1 MPAREGGLL
10 GQGVTEPKGITVGI
24 IVAVLSLGNFL
35 AILDTTIANVLVNHI
50 AGGLA
55 SSPSNGTW
63 VITGFA
69 IAEAIMVP
77 LTGWIAKRF
86 GPARVF
92 VTSLMGYAVFSFL
105 CGAATSMGMLI
116 AFRIFLGIFAGPMIP
131 LSQALLVRV
140 IPKRY
145 AGPALMV
152 WVMGMIIAPIAGP
165 VLGGIIGDNWGWQWA
180 FYFKAPFAPIL
191 AVIAWRV
198 LSPYEPPRVKLPV
211 DFVGLALLITWV
223 GALQV
228 MLGNGQDMDWFNSNF
243 ICSLTIIAVVGFVA
257 FLIWESTE
265 TNPIV
270 NLHVY
275 GDRSFSVSM
284 VVIGL
289 AFGVV
294 FGSIVLIPL
303 WLQTS
308 MGYTATWA
316 GYNCATMGIASFVAA
331 PLATAMIARGVDHR
345 ITVMIGLLICSA
357 ACLVRVLFN
366 DQMTFTQLIFPQLLL
381 GFGQT
386 LMMLTLTDMS
396 TIGLKP
402 EDVTD
407 GAVQFNFVRTL
418 SSAVATA
425 AVVAMWSHAI
435 SSSKAEL
442 AGALHVPSTIG
453 HWMHTGGV
461 AGQKALYGLDGMVQG
476 QAMMQ
481 ATNITFLV
489 LGALMVVT
497 AAVVWVAPKPPKR
510 SADHH
515 GH

>member
-1 MPAREGGLL
+1 MSASRTPPDQAP
-10 GQGVTEPKGITVGI
+10 EPKGFAIAV
-24 IVAVLSLGNFL
+24 IVVVLSLGNFL

-77 LTGWIAKRF
+77 LTGWIARRF

-92 VTSLMGYAVFSFL
+92 VTSLIGYAIFSFL

-116 AFRIFLGIFAGPMIP
+116 AFRILLGVFAGPMIP

-140 IPKRY
+140 VPKRY
-145 AGPALMV
+145 AGQALMV
-152 WVMGMIIAPIAGP
+152 WVMGMIVAPVAGP

-180 FYFKAPFAPIL
+180 FYFKAPFAPLL
-191 AVIAWRV
+191 ALVAWRV
-198 LSPYEPPRVKLPV
+198 LSRYEPPRAKIPV
-211 DFVGLALLITWV
+211 DFVGLALLVVWV
-223 GALQV
+223 GALQIL
-228 MLGNGQDMDWFNSNF
+228 LGNGQDLDWFNSDF
-243 ICSLTIIAVVGFVA
+243 ICALAVIAVIGFVA
-257 FLIWESTE
+257 FLIWEATE
-265 TNPIV
+265 KNPIV
-270 NLHVY
+270 NLSVY
-275 GDRSFSVSM
+275 RNRSFSVSM

-316 GYNCATMGIASFVAA
+316 GYNSATMGIASFVAA
-331 PLATAMIARGVDHR
+331 PLATAMIARGIDHR
-345 ITVMIGLLICSA
+345 ITVMIGLLLCGAS
-357 ACLVRVLFN
+357 CLMRAGFN
-366 DQMTFTQLIFPQLLL
+366 DSMTFTQLIYPQLLL

-386 LMMLTLTDMS
+386 LMMLTLTDLS
-396 TIGLKP
+396 TIALKP
-402 EDVTD
+402 EEVTD

-425 AVVAMWSHAI
+425 AVVAIWSHMI
-435 SSSKAEL
+435 SSSKAQL
-442 AGALHVPSTIG
+442 AGALQVPAKVG
-453 HWMHTGGV
+453 HWMHTGGD
-461 AGQKALYGLDGMVQG
+461 AGRKALYGLDGMVQG

-481 ATNITFLV
+481 STNITFLV
-489 LGALMVVT
+489 LGILMVVT
-497 AAVVWVAPKPPKR
+497 AAMVWIAPKPPKR
-510 SADHH
+510 SAGHH